1 MLQKKFAQQAAE
13 ILIDIGAVSI
23 RTDAPF
29 TLTSGKKS
37 PVYVDCRRIISFPKE
52 RQKLMKMALQVLEN
66 TIPFDAVAGGETA
79 GIPFAAWISE
89 LMSLP
94 MIYVRKKPKG
104 FGQNKRIEGLVKP
117 NQNIL
122 LVEDLA
128 TDGGSK
134 MSFVNAIR
142 EAGGNCTTCFVIF
155 HYGIFEKSLE
165 QLKAQNV
172 SLIELATW
180 KDILDVLKESLVK
193 SLTPIKWKEEDLVLD
208 NPIKSSN
215 NKGLVRH

>member
-1 MLQKKFAQQAAE
+1 MLKKKFAQQAAE

-23 RTDAPF
+23 RTDVPF

-66 TIPFDAVAGGETA
+66 TIPFDAIAGGETA

-104 FGQNKRIEGLVKP
+104 FGQNKRIEGLVEP

-155 HYGIFEKSLE
+155 HYGIFKKSLE

-180 KDILDVLKESLVK
+180 KDILNVLKERKVPQYEIDSVK
-193 SLTPIKWKEEDLVLD
+193 KFLS
-208 NPIKSSN
+208 NPDEWIQK
-215 NKGLVRH
+215 